1 MAARKRQRNRFSGAG
16 RSAMNLQYSIKTCSK
31 LLLLGSSLLFV
42 FLSPVYADKEQQQRQ
57 QLKQLNKESATL
69 KKLLK
74 QFKSERSQLQVDLQS
89 AETKIGLIQKK
100 TRKTLRKLDKERSEL
115 KKLQSERQQ
124 LVKEK
129 QNQQQLISQQVVAAY
144 QLGRQKKIKVL
155 LNQEEPEKITRA
167 LTYADYFHQARNEE
181 IEGYLN
187 IINKINELEP
197 KIQLRTISLSR
208 IKNQLEQEYASLIDS
223 KQTRKASLTQI
234 NTSIRDSDQR
244 LAQTN
249 KDRLELER
257 LLKAV
262 EESLAN
268 IEIPVNYQPFS
279 NFKGKLE
286 WPVRGK
292 VSQRFGSPRGDSSL
306 RWQGVKIQA
315 NEGSQIQSIHHGRVV
330 FADWFKGSGLL
341 VIIDHGDGY
350 MSLYAHNQ
358 SIFRETGD
366 WVNAGETIATVG
378 NSGGQTNAS
387 LYFEIRHN
395 GRPTNPNRW
404 CKRM

>member
-1 MAARKRQRNRFSGAG
+1 ML
-16 RSAMNLQYSIKTCSK
+16 NLRHSIKTCSR
-31 LLLLGSSLLFV
+31 LFLLGSALLLV
-42 FLSPVYADKEQQQRQ
+42 FLYPVFGDEEQNQRQ
-57 QLKQLNKESATL
+57 QLKQLNEESETL

-74 QFKSERSQLQVDLQS
+74 QFKSERSQLQADLQS
-89 AETKIGLIQKK
+89 AETAIGLIQKR
-100 TRKTLRKLDKERSEL
+100 TRKTLQELAKEQAEL
-115 KKLQSERQQ
+115 KNLQGKRQQ
-124 LVKEK
+124 LAKEK
-129 QNQQQLISQQVVAAY
+129 QKQQQLISQQIVAAY
-144 QLGRQKKIKVL
+144 QLGRQKKIKIL
-155 LNQEEPEKITRA
+155 LNQEQPEKITRA
-167 LTYADYFHQARNEE
+167 LTYSDYFHQARNEE
-181 IEGYLN
+181 IEGYLD
-187 IINKINELEP
+187 IINEINQLEP

-208 IKNQLEQEYASLIDS
+208 IKRQLEQEYASLLDS
-223 KQTRKASLTQI
+223 KQARKTSLTQI
-234 NTSIRDSDQR
+234 GTSIRNSDQR
-244 LAQTN
+244 LIQTN

-268 IEIPVNYQPFS
+268 IKIPANYQPFT
-279 NFKGKLE
+279 NLKGKLE

-292 VSQRFGSPRGDSSL
+292 VSQKFGSPRGESSL

-315 NEGSQIQSIHHGRVV
+315 NEGSQVQSIHHGRVV

-341 VIIDHGDGY
+341 VIVDHGDGY

-366 WVNAGETIATVG
+366 WVNAGEIIATVG
-378 NSGGQTNAS
+378 NSGGQKNAS

-395 GRPTNPNRW
+395 GRPTNPSRW

>member
-1 MAARKRQRNRFSGAG
+1 
-16 RSAMNLQYSIKTCSK
+16 MNLGRSIKTGSK
-31 LLLLGSSLLFV
+31 QLLLGGSMLLV
-42 FLSPVYADKEQQQRQ
+42 FLYPAYSDEEQEQRQ
-57 QLKQLNKESATL
+57 QLIQLNKESATL

-74 QFKSERSQLQVDLQS
+74 QFKSERSQLQADLQS

-100 TRKTLRKLDKERSEL
+100 TRKTLRELDKEQSEL
-115 KKLQSERQQ
+115 KKLQGKRTQ
-124 LVKEK
+124 LSKEK
-129 QNQQQLISQQVVAAY
+129 QKQQQLISRQVVAAY
-144 QLGRQKKIKVL
+144 QLGRQKKIKIL
-155 LNQEEPEKITRA
+155 LNQEQPEKITRA
-167 LTYADYFHQARNEE
+167 LTYSDYFHQARNEQ

-187 IINKINELEP
+187 IINEINQLEP
-197 KIQLRTISLSR
+197 KIQLKTINLSR
-208 IKNQLEQEYASLIDS
+208 IKLQLEQEYASLLES
-223 KQTRKASLTQI
+223 KDARTASLSQI
-234 NTSIRDSDQR
+234 NTSIRNSDQR
-244 LAQTN
+244 LAKTN
-249 KDRLELER
+249 KDRVELER

-268 IEIPVNYQPFS
+268 IKIPANYQPFTH
-279 NFKGKLE
+279 FKGKLE

-292 VSQRFGSPRGDSSL
+292 VSQKFGSPRGDSSL

-358 SIFRETGD
+358 SIFKETGD
-366 WVNAGETIATVG
+366 WVNAGEVIATVG

-395 GRPTNPNRW
+395 GRPTNPSRW

>member
-1 MAARKRQRNRFSGAG
+1 
-16 RSAMNLQYSIKTCSK
+16 MNLQYSIKTCSK
-31 LLLLGSSLLFV
+31 LLLLSGTLLFI
-42 FLSPVYADKEQQQRQ
+42 FFSPVYADEEQQQRQ

-74 QFKSERSQLQVDLQS
+74 QFKSERSQLQADLQS
-89 AETKIGLIQKK
+89 AETEIGLIQKK
-100 TRKTLRKLDKERSEL
+100 TRKTLKELDKEQSEL
-115 KKLQSERQQ
+115 KKLQNKRQQ
-124 LVKEK
+124 LVEEK

-155 LNQEEPEKITRA
+155 LNQEQPEKITRA

-187 IINKINELEP
+187 IINEINELEP

-208 IKNQLEQEYASLIDS
+208 IKHQLEQEYASLLDS

-234 NTSIRDSDQR
+234 NTSIRNSDQR

-268 IEIPVNYQPFS
+268 IKIPVNYQPFS

-341 VIIDHGDGY
+341 VIIDHCDGY

-366 WVNAGETIATVG
+366 WVNAGEIIATVG